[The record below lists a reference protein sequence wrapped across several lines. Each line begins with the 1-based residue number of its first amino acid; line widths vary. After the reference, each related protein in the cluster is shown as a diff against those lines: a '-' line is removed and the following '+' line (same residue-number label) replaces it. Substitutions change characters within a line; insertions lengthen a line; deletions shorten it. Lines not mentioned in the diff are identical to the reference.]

1 MTDTL
6 KIYGASTPERQKLE
20 AAAMLINSNF
30 EGKYATARVSDE
42 WFDYEGGIKWTTIM
56 VGPYP
61 ALNPQQQTALTAG
74 NIKDFANVVSAVVR
88 THWERISMLNDVR
101 YGLEED

>member
-6 KIYGASTPERQKLE
+6 KIFGANTPERQWLE
-20 AAAMLINSNF
+20 SADMLINSNF
-30 EGKYATARVSDE
+30 DHNNATARVSDE
-42 WFDYEGGIKWTTIM
+42 WFDYEGGVMWTTLMI
-56 VGPYP
+56 GPYP

-101 YGLEED
+101 YGLEEE